1 MSKRACIFVRVSS
14 TNDRQDYNRQ
24 IEDLKA
30 YCERQD
36 LQIVHTISEKISGA
50 KKNEDREG
58 IKELRKLASKRS
70 FEVLAI
76 SEVSRLGRSPYQIQ
90 QIIEEL
96 SELRISIHIES
107 LGLKTIDDN
116 GNRSP
121 MVEFMLSILMQLAR
135 MEREFLIQRV
145 KSGLNHAKLVK
156 GKTLGRPQGSTMDQQ
171 DFLKKYKNLSADLQN
186 GLSVRKAAKIH
197 EVSLNT
203 VLKVRKAINLAA

>member
-1 MSKRACIFVRVSS
+1 MKRACIFVRVSS
-14 TNDRQDYNRQ
+14 TNDSQDFNRQ
-24 IEDLKA
+24 VLDLQV
-30 YCERQD
+30 YCERQE
-36 LQIVHTISEKISGA
+36 LEIVYTISEKISGSL
-50 KKNEDREG
+50 KNDQRTG
-58 IKELRKLASKRS
+58 IKELRKLAAKRS
-70 FEVLAI
+70 FEVLVV
-76 SEVSRLGRSPYQIQ
+76 SEISRLGRNPFQIQ

-96 SELRISIHIES
+96 SELGISIHIES

-145 KSGLNHAKLVK
+145 KSGLNHAKAK
-156 GKTLGRPQGSTMDQQ
+156 GKTLGRPQGSTIDQQ
-171 DFLKKYKNLSADLQN
+171 VFLKKYKNLSADLKN

-203 VLKVRKAINLAA
+203 VLKVRKALYLSD

>member
-1 MSKRACIFVRVSS
+1 V
-14 TNDRQDYNRQ
+14 
-24 IEDLKA
+24 
-30 YCERQD
+30 
-36 LQIVHTISEKISGA
+36 
-50 KKNEDREG
+50 
-58 IKELRKLASKRS
+58 
-70 FEVLAI
+70 
-76 SEVSRLGRSPYQIQ
+76 SEVSRLGRNPYQIQ
-90 QIIEEL
+90 QVIEEL

-107 LGLKTIDDN
+107 LGLKTIDEN

-156 GKTLGRPQGSTMDQQ
+156 GKTLGRPQGSTMNQQ
-171 DFLKKYKNLSADLQN
+171 DILKKYKNLSADLKN

-203 VLKVRKAINLAA
+203 VLKVRKALNLAV

>member
-1 MSKRACIFVRVSS
+1 MSKKACIFVRVSS

-24 IEDLKA
+24 IEDLQV

-58 IKELRKLASKRS
+58 IKELRKLAGKKF
-70 FEVLAI
+70 FEVLVI
-76 SEVSRLGRSPYQIQ
+76 SEISRLGRNPFQIQ
-90 QIIEEL
+90 QVIEEL
-96 SELRISIHIES
+96 SEAGIPIHIES

-145 KSGLNHAKLVK
+145 KSGLNHAKSK
-156 GKTLGRPQGSTMDQQ
+156 GKILGRPQGSTMDQQ
-171 DFLKKYKNLSADLQN
+171 DFLKRYRSLSVDLQN

-203 VLKVRKAINLAA
+203 VLKVRKALNFAA

>member
-1 MSKRACIFVRVSS
+1 MSRKACIFVRVSS

-24 IEDLKA
+24 IEDLKV
-30 YCERQD
+30 YCERQG
-36 LQIVHTISEKISGA
+36 LTIVHTISEKISGA
-50 KKNEDREG
+50 KKNEDRSG
-58 IKELRKLASKRS
+58 IKELRKLARKGS
-70 FEVLAI
+70 FDILVV
-76 SEVSRLGRSPYQIQ
+76 SEISRLGRNPYQIQ
-90 QIIEEL
+90 QVIEEL
-96 SELRISIHIES
+96 SESGISIHIES

-145 KSGLNHAKLVK
+145 KSGLNHAKSK
-156 GKTLGRPQGSTMDQQ
+156 GKILGRPKNSTIDQKV
-171 DFLKKYKNLSADLQN
+171 FLKKYKNLSADLQN

-203 VLKVRKAINLAA
+203 VLKVRKALNLAA

>member
-24 IEDLKA
+24 IEDLKV
-30 YCERQD
+30 YCERQG
-36 LQIVHTISEKISGA
+36 LEIVHTISEKISGSL
-50 KKNEDREG
+50 KNEQRTS
-58 IKELRKLASKRS
+58 IKELRKLAAKRS
-70 FEVLAI
+70 FDVLLI
-76 SEVSRLGRSPYQIQ
+76 SEISRLGRNPYQIQ
-90 QIIEEL
+90 QVIEEL
-96 SELRISIHIES
+96 SEAGISIHIES

-145 KSGLNHAKLVK
+145 KSGLNHAKAK
-156 GKTLGRPQGSTMDQQ
+156 GKVLGRPQGSTIDQQ
-171 DFLKKYKNLSADLQN
+171 IFLKKYKNLSADLKN
-186 GLSVRKAAKIH
+186 GLSTRKAAKIH

-203 VLKVRKAINLAA
+203 VLKVRKALI